1 MSLFPRR
8 WWLVLP
14 LCVLVLLLAHGMAL
28 IYRIQPAVSLW
39 FPPSGV
45 AIALTLWFGP
55 IGAVLTGAT
64 SILMAPLWGSDDWT
78 RLVGITDATEPLVAW
93 WLYRRCFSGSLLPNR
108 LRDAAAFTLSAPLA
122 ACATSAIVGSVALV
136 VVGKMPLSNLA
147 MSIPHWWLGN
157 AMGTLAIAPTA
168 LLVLTPLLQ
177 NWGWLSSSN
186 PPLEQNFVNVSPSR
200 CFWAEVAAIL
210 VFVVSTAALTVS
222 KTHSGGFAFQQ
233 FSFLSFVPIILAAI
247 RFGVLGGMLTSSF
260 CVLVTLLAYL
270 FAYPNAISLPN
281 FPVPAEVLHVHKL
294 SLLVQCA
301 VNLFVG
307 CATTE
312 RAATQVA
319 LAVEGLRNRE
329 YEARARLNDELKEA
343 NRRLEES
350 NRDKDELLLREQV
363 ARADSEAARRAA
375 ESAREQVSQILES
388 ITDGFIAFDREWRFT
403 YLNREGAKVLGC
415 LPEELLGKNLWE
427 EFPEL
432 ANTSF
437 GQLYQRVVAEG
448 VPLELEDYYPPFNIW
463 FAVRAY
469 PSQEGMSL
477 YCRNITVRKQAQQ
490 ALREAEER
498 LRVAIKNSPITVF
511 NQDKQLRYTW
521 IYNPAFDHQP
531 DTVVGKCD
539 EDLLPSDDAKVLTR
553 IKRCVLETGVGTREE
568 VKITMQGQDWYYDL
582 TVEPLRNAT
591 GEIIGVTCAAI
602 DISDRK
608 LAEEALRAR
617 EAFYRTLGDAV
628 PDFVWSCDPEGR
640 MDYVNQ
646 RWLEYTGLTLEQLN
660 EGGME
665 QVNHPDEFPLLMKQL
680 DLAKQK
686 GESFEIEFRCKRKD
700 GVYRWFM
707 SRAVPLK
714 DSSSNIV
721 KWIGTTTDIHE
732 RKQAEQERN
741 QLLAREQAAR
751 AEAEAANRIKD
762 EFLAVLSHELRTP
775 LNPILGWS
783 KLLRSR
789 KLDEATTTRAIET
802 IERNAKLQTQLIEDL
817 LDVSRI
823 LQGKLNL
830 NICTVDLATI
840 IKAALETVNLSAQAK
855 SIKIQAELD
864 PNVGQVLGDPNRLQQ
879 VFWNLLSNAIK
890 FTTSGGRVELRLSK
904 VNGLNVER
912 LEGWKVEGSENTL
925 QSATSYAQIEVCD
938 TGCGIKPEFLP
949 FVFDYFRQENSTT
962 TRAFGGLGLGLAIVQ
977 HLVEL
982 HGGFV
987 KADSPGE
994 GLGATF
1000 TVILPLTIS
1009 KPQTPERQ
1017 EELDSSPNFKGMR
1030 ILVVDDEEDTLK
1042 LLVFSLEQYG
1052 AQVRAVVSAT
1062 EALEV
1067 LVQWQPDL
1075 LLSDIGMPK
1084 VDGYMLIQQIRSLP
1098 SEQGGQILA
1107 IALTAYAG
1115 QLNQQQIL
1123 AAGFHRHVTKPVD
1136 PVELAAIIS
1145 DLVAN

>member
-45 AIALTLWFGP
+45 AIALTFWFGP
-55 IGAVLTGAT
+55 IGAVLTGVT

-78 RLVGITDATEPLVAW
+78 RIVGITDATEPLVAW
-93 WLYRRCFSGSLLPNR
+93 WLYRRYFSGSLLPNR
-108 LRDAAAFTLSAPLA
+108 LRDAAAFTLSGPLA
-122 ACATSAIVGSVALV
+122 ACATSAVVGSVALV

-168 LLVLTPLLQ
+168 LLVLTPFLQ

-186 PPLEQNFVNVSPSR
+186 PPPEHNFVKFSASR
-200 CFWAEVAAIL
+200 CLWAEVAAIL

-222 KTHSGGFAFQQ
+222 KTQSGGFAFQQ
-233 FSFLSFVPIILAAI
+233 FSFLSFVPIIWAAI

-270 FAYPNAISLPN
+270 FAYPNAISLAN
-281 FPVPAEVLHVHKL
+281 FPVPAEVLHVHKI

-301 VNLFVG
+301 VSLFVG

-312 RAATQVA
+312 QAATQVA
-319 LAVEGLRNRE
+319 LAVEGLRTLE
-329 YEARARLNDELKEA
+329 YEARAQLSAQLIQLNDELKEA
-343 NRRLEES
+343 NRRLEQS
-350 NRDKDELLLREQV
+350 NRDKEELLL
-363 ARADSEAARRAA
+363 
-375 ESAREQVSQILES
+375 
-388 ITDGFIAFDREWRFT
+388 
-403 YLNREGAKVLGC
+403 
-415 LPEELLGKNLWE
+415 
-427 EFPEL
+427 
-432 ANTSF
+432 
-437 GQLYQRVVAEG
+437 
-448 VPLELEDYYPPFNIW
+448 
-463 FAVRAY
+463 
-469 PSQEGMSL
+469 
-477 YCRNITVRKQAQQ
+477 
-490 ALREAEER
+490 
-498 LRVAIKNSPITVF
+498 
-511 NQDKQLRYTW
+511 
-521 IYNPAFDHQP
+521 
-531 DTVVGKCD
+531 
-539 EDLLPSDDAKVLTR
+539 
-553 IKRCVLETGVGTREE
+553 
-568 VKITMQGQDWYYDL
+568 
-582 TVEPLRNAT
+582 
-591 GEIIGVTCAAI
+591 
-602 DISDRK
+602 
-608 LAEEALRAR
+608 
-617 EAFYRTLGDAV
+617 
-628 PDFVWSCDPEGR
+628 
-640 MDYVNQ
+640 
-646 RWLEYTGLTLEQLN
+646 
-660 EGGME
+660 
-665 QVNHPDEFPLLMKQL
+665 
-680 DLAKQK
+680 
-686 GESFEIEFRCKRKD
+686 
-700 GVYRWFM
+700 
-707 SRAVPLK
+707 
-714 DSSSNIV
+714 
-721 KWIGTTTDIHE
+721 
-732 RKQAEQERN
+732 
-741 QLLAREQAAR
+741 REQAAR
-751 AEAEAANRIKD
+751 AEAEGANRIKD

-830 NICTVDLATI
+830 NICAVDLATI

-855 SIKIQAELD
+855 SIKIQMQLD

-879 VFWNLLSNAIK
+879 VLWNLLSNAIK
-890 FTTSGGRVELRLSK
+890 FTTTGGRVELRLSQ
-904 VNGLNVER
+904 VNR
-912 LEGWKVEGSENTL
+912 LEGWKVEGSENNL

-987 KADSPGE
+987 TANSPGE

-1000 TVILPLTIS
+1000 TVMLPLS
-1009 KPQTPERQ
+1009 SSQPQTPERQ

-1030 ILVVDDEEDTLK
+1030 ILVVDDEEDTLE

-1075 LLSDIGMPK
+1075 LLSDIGMPE
-1084 VDGYMLIQQIRSLP
+1084 VDGYMLIRHIRSLP
-1098 SEQGGQILA
+1098 SQQGGQIQA

-1123 AAGFHRHVTKPVD
+1123 AAGFQRHVTKPVD
-1136 PVELAAIIS
+1136 PVELAAVIS